1 MKVFVTGATGFV
13 GDEITRELIRAGHS
27 ACALVRDRR
36 TPLAREAL
44 ARGLQ
49 LHAGNILDA
58 ESLRGAM
65 AGIDAVIHLVG
76 IISEVGQSTFE
87 NIHTRGV
94 QNVLAAA
101 KMGGVRRFVHMSALG
116 TRPNAAARYHRSKWA
131 AEESVRQSGL
141 DFTIF
146 RPSLIYGPHDHF
158 VNLFAKITR
167 RSPILPIMG
176 SGKSRFEPVFIG
188 SVARAFVTALISPAA
203 IGQTYDLCGSER
215 FTFGEML
222 DQILTVMARKRWK
235 VRVPLGLARLQ
246 ARVLEFMFPRLL
258 RRAPPL
264 NRDQLTMLQE
274 DNVGNGQPANEL
286 FDLKQV
292 KFAEAIATYLRPGA

>member
-1 MKVFVTGATGFV
+1 
-13 GDEITRELIRAGHS
+13 
-27 ACALVRDRR
+27 
-36 TPLAREAL
+36 
-44 ARGLQ
+44 
-49 LHAGNILDA
+49 
-58 ESLRGAM
+58 M
-65 AGIDAVIHLVG
+65 AGTDAVIHLVG

-87 NIHTRGV
+87 SVHTRGT

-116 TRPNAAARYHRSKWA
+116 TRPNPIARYHQSKWA
-131 AEESVRQSGL
+131 AEASVRGSGL

-158 VNLFAKITR
+158 VNLFAKFIR

-176 SGKSRFEPVFIG
+176 SGTSRFQPVYIG
-188 SVARAFVTALISPAA
+188 SVARAFVTALISPDA
-203 IGQTYDLCGSER
+203 IGQTYDLCGPER
-215 FTFGEML
+215 FTLGEML
-222 DQILTVMARKRWK
+222 DQILGVMGRKRWK

-246 ARVLEFMFPRLL
+246 ASLVEFIFSRLL
-258 RRAPPL
+258 RKAPPL

-286 FDLKQV
+286 FGLKQV
-292 KFAEAIATYLRPGA
+292 KFAEAIASYLRPGA